1 MEAQE
6 NELQKLQ
13 ISLNEI
19 LRMTISRV
27 FLIPLKFKILHDRHK
42 VKKSYLVLVLTKS
55 KHLQG

>member
-13 ISLNEI
+13 ISPNEI
-19 LRMTISRV
+19 LRMTILRV

-42 VKKSYLVLVLTKS
+42 VKKCYLILVLIKS